1 MLVSK
6 CDEQRLLFNSSPN
19 INLLNGL
26 TNPIK
31 LGGVTVSLYSLLG
44 FLSAFLVFFF
54 IIVLVLYVLLS
65 YGLYKLA
72 LGRKMQNEWLAF
84 VPIAQLYLLGKL
96 IKKVTIFNNDI
107 PCIEVVLPVSA
118 VVTGVLAG
126 IPVLGLLLSLA
137 FAVLVYV
144 SFYRL
149 FRMYK
154 SKEEAD
160 VMIIVSI
167 VSIVLFGFMLP
178 VYVFLMKDS
187 KPREA

>member
-1 MLVSK
+1 M
-6 CDEQRLLFNSSPN
+6 
-19 INLLNGL
+19 
-26 TNPIK
+26 
-31 LGGVTVSLYSLLG
+31 SLYSLFG
-44 FLSAFLVFFF
+44 FLGTFLVFFL
-54 IIVLVLYVLLS
+54 IIALVLYALLS

-72 LGRKMQNEWLAF
+72 LGRKMQNEWIAF
-84 VPIAQLYLLGKL
+84 VPIAQLYLLGKF
-96 IKKVTIFNNDI
+96 IKKVTILKNDI
-107 PCIEVVLPVSA
+107 PYIEVVLPVSA
-118 VVTGVLAG
+118 VIVGVLAG

-137 FAVLVYV
+137 FAVLVYTC
-144 SFYRL
+144 FYRL

-160 VMIIVSI
+160 IMIIVSI

>member
-1 MLVSK
+1 
-6 CDEQRLLFNSSPN
+6 
-19 INLLNGL
+19 
-26 TNPIK
+26 
-31 LGGVTVSLYSLLG
+31 VSLYSIFGILG
-44 FLSAFLVFFF
+44 AFLVFFL
-54 IIVLVLYVLLS
+54 IIVLFLYVLLS

-72 LGRKMQNEWLAF
+72 LGRKIQNEWLAF

-96 IKKVTIFNNDI
+96 IKKVAIFNNDI
-107 PCIEVVLPVSA
+107 PYIEVVLPVSA
-118 VVTGVLAG
+118 VIVAVLAG

-137 FAVLVYV
+137 FAILVYTC
-144 SFYRL
+144 FYRL

-160 VMIIVSI
+160 IMIIVSI

-187 KPREA
+187 KPREAGA